1 MTTTHRSNAPRAA
14 AQDQTAAALGLMER
28 VLRDGRP
35 MASEYPLVFD
45 GGAPGRVEVIDEGD
59 APASACAWLRRD
71 LLTPGGALPVALV
84 GSVATREDARGRGL
98 GTDVVDRAIDRAA
111 EAGAAIALLWA
122 DDPAWYQERG
132 WVPFGSEFLHVV
144 EDGWAFLLP
153 DPVGVR
159 TAAATDAQAIHAL
172 YAQHLARVDRTA
184 AETRT
189 MLGVPAMRTVVAEQ
203 GGRVVGYACMGR
215 GEDLMNVVHEWGGAP
230 DAVLA
235 CISQLWR
242 DAGTE
247 RLYVMRSETDVDLAA
262 YFDFVKAP
270 GARGILAMARI
281 ANVERL
287 RDVFDRAT
295 PGDVTVTVAQASE
308 PALDFTSPRGELR
321 LTGHE
326 LLLGLCP
333 PRGDARV
340 TEILSNELATDL
352 PDLPLQPFCWGL
364 DSI

>member
-1 MTTTHRSNAPRAA
+1 MDTTHSSTAPMACAKDR
-14 AQDQTAAALGLMER
+14 TRAALGLMER

-35 MASEYPLVFD
+35 MADEYPLVFED
-45 GGAPGRVEVIDEGD
+45 GAPGHVELIDDGG

-71 LLTPGGALPVALV
+71 LLTPSGALPVALV
-84 GSVATREDARGRGL
+84 GSVATRADARGRGL
-98 GTDVVDRAIDRAA
+98 GSEVVDRAIERAS
-111 EAGAAIALLWA
+111 EAGAAVALLWA
-122 DDPAWYQERG
+122 ADPAWYQERG

-153 DPVGVR
+153 DPEGVR
-159 TAAATDAQAIHAL
+159 TATPADAHAIHAL
-172 YAQHLARVDRTA
+172 YARHLARVDRTA
-184 AETRT
+184 TETRT
-189 MLGVPAMRTVVAEQ
+189 MLDVPAMRTVVAER

-215 GEDLMNVVHEWGGAP
+215 GEDLMNVVHEWSGEA

-242 DAGTE
+242 DAGAE

-262 YFDFVKAP
+262 YFAFVKAP
-270 GARGILAMARI
+270 SAHGILAMARI
-281 ANVERL
+281 ADVDRL
-287 RDVFDRAT
+287 REVFDRAT
-295 PGDVTVTVAQASE
+295 PGDVTVRVAEASE
-308 PALDFTSPRGELR
+308 PALDFDSPRGHLR

-340 TEILSNELATDL
+340 TEILAEELGTEL